1 MYVIYIMKKLKPF
14 NGLTVYKN
22 DYNNNLEIFAA
33 IYKWEVLKL
42 NNKNI
47 GFVFVSLGLVFLM
60 LSLTLALPAP
70 IWSVL
75 LGISIIS
82 NITGTAILM
91 RFIKTSQKS
100 IR

>member
-1 MYVIYIMKKLKPF
+1 M
-14 NGLTVYKN
+14 
-22 DYNNNLEIFAA
+22 FAT

-60 LSLTLALPAP
+60 LSLTLTLPTP

-75 LGISIIS
+75 IGISIIS

-91 RFIKTSQKS
+91 RFIKNSQKS